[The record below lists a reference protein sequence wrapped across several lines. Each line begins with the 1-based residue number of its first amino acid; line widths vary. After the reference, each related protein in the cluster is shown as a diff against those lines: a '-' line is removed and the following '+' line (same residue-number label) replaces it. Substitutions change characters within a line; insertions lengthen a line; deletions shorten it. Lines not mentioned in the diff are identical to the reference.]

1 MNIYIISFY
10 VEGFAVTIHRF
21 WDKECE
27 RLVEQDCPCILA
39 EVNACPVC
47 DYLKGYYFC
56 NCEWA
61 GVCVLQNYQWGEINR
76 ENKYGI
82 NILDRIYISADCLM
96 LIVTLPPDMGNSLK
110 EPGAWI
116 TFNSDLFKKP
126 KDFSGF
132 IIETF
137 DVPGIFT
144 VSIDVRDPEQRYWAE
159 NVRELKIKTIESKL
173 LGKHTLGSIK
183 NSNVI
188 FILNEVFT
196 PCALNLAERI
206 DRSSNHIDSII
217 DRNNTFVKE
226 RLKMMGVNVFDIDV
240 SDFNNGNI
248 KNPKQEYDLI
258 IFGLKDNICTNTG
271 FLRGQI
277 SKKSLVSMF
286 YL

>member
-1 MNIYIISFY
+1 
-10 VEGFAVTIHRF
+10 VAIHHF

-27 RLVEQDCPCILA
+27 RLAEQDCPCILA

-47 DYLKGYYFC
+47 DHLKGYDFC

-76 ENKYGI
+76 QNQGDI
-82 NILDRIYISADCLM
+82 NVLDRIYISDNCLM
-96 LIVTLPPDMGNSLK
+96 LILTLPPDTRNRLK
-110 EPGAWI
+110 EPGAWV
-116 TFNSDLFKKP
+116 TFNSSLFKKP

-137 DVPGIFT
+137 DGPGIFT
-144 VSIDVRDPEQRYWAE
+144 VSIDVRDPEERYWAE
-159 NVRELKIKTIESKL
+159 NVKELKIKTIQNKL
-173 LGKHTLGSIK
+173 LGKHTLESIK

-196 PCALNLAERI
+196 PCALNSAKRI
-206 DRSSNHIDSII
+206 DRSTNHIDSII
-217 DRNNTFVKE
+217 DKNNTFVEE
-226 RLKMMGVNVFDIDV
+226 RLKRMGINVFDIDV
-240 SDFNNGNI
+240 SGFNSGNI
-248 KNPKQEYDLI
+248 KNPKQGYDLI
-258 IFGLKDNICTNTG
+258 LFGLKDNICTNTG

-277 SKKSLVSMF
+277 RQKSHVSMF